1 MNRRPAEISARMVV
15 VVPARRRGGE
25 LVRINARHTAEA
37 RKLAALK
44 SSAAASPAAWA
55 ARPAAPRPQM

>member
-15 VVPARRRGGE
+15 VLLARRCGGE
-25 LVRINARHTAEA
+25 LVRIDIRHAAET

-44 SSAAASPAAWA
+44 SSAAASPTAWA
-55 ARPAAPRPQM
+55 ASPAAPRPQM